1 MGSLAFVVEQQGV
14 STQHAPTCRE
24 ALAVLRSEALPH
36 MIFADTTLED
46 GGWEDVVV
54 LARQALVPVNVIVV
68 SKTGDV
74 ALYLESID
82 RGAFDFVTPPFE
94 ARDMVQIIRS
104 ALSDIVIRRR
114 DLAELKARKNHPG
127 DTLML
132 ACSAV

>member
-1 MGSLAFVVEQQGV
+1 MGSLAFVVEQEGV

-24 ALAVLRSEALPH
+24 AMEVLRGEAMPH
-36 MIFADTTLED
+36 MIFVDTTLED
-46 GGWEDVVV
+46 GGWEDIVA
-54 LARQALVPVNVIVV
+54 LARQASVPVNVIVV

-104 ALSDIVIRRR
+104 ALSDIVLRRK
-114 DLAELKARKNHPG
+114 DLAELRTRADRPG